1 MTLVPETA
9 KPSNPSG
16 TAIWD
21 EHADW
26 WKRTFT
32 KGADPEYDLEIIPI
46 VVRELA
52 ACSRILD
59 IGCGEGQ
66 VARALMEAGA
76 SSSLEAAPTRRVIGL
91 DPAFAQLGYALQGQD
106 ALDGLAYVQAAGE
119 ALPFADDTFDGA
131 FCCLSIEHA
140 DDADLVLEE
149 AARVLCPGGRF
160 LLLINHPMYQGP
172 ESGFIDDQ
180 ILGERYWRVGP
191 YLVEQ
196 VSVEEVDS
204 NVSIPFAHRPLH
216 RYINPLAERDVVMTA
231 MFEPPPLPEFL
242 TSSIAPELEGTIP
255 RLLVMRFDSRPSV
268 PAALASRTAM
278 S

>member
-1 MTLVPETA
+1 MSAMEERERAV
-9 KPSNPSG
+9 NPSG
-16 TAIWD
+16 SAIWD
-21 EHADW
+21 DHAAW

-32 KGADPEYDLEIIPI
+32 MGADPEYDLEIIPI

-52 ACSRILD
+52 QCQRVLD

-66 VARALMEAGA
+66 VARALAAVEQSGQF
-76 SSSLEAAPTRRVIGL
+76 LEVVGI
-91 DPAFAQLGYALQGQD
+91 DPAFLQIRFARSSPHPSDGPSYLQG
-106 ALDGLAYVQAAGE
+106 AGE
-119 ALPFADDTFDGA
+119 ALPFASNSFDGA

-149 AARVLCPGGRF
+149 AARVLCPGGVF

-172 ESGFIDDQ
+172 DSGFIDDQ

-196 VSVEEVDS
+196 VSVEEVDA
-204 NVSIPFAHRPLH
+204 NVSIPFAHRPLN
-216 RYINPLAERDVVMTA
+216 RYVNPLAASGAVMTA

-242 TSSIAPELEGTIP
+242 ANSIEPELEGSIP
-255 RLLVMRFDSRPSV
+255 RLLVMRFEKRPAV
-268 PAALASRTAM
+268 AAPRLRRSAI
-278 S
+278 

>member
-1 MTLVPETA
+1 MSAMQERGRA
-9 KPSNPSG
+9 SNPTG
-16 TAIWD
+16 AVIWD
-21 EHADW
+21 EHANW

-52 ACSRILD
+52 SCQRILD

-66 VARALMEAGA
+66 VARALAMSDVGG
-76 SSSLEAAPTRRVIGL
+76 SAPEVVGI
-91 DPAFAQLGYALQGQD
+91 DPAFLQVRYAVDEGGDGNRPSYLQG
-106 ALDGLAYVQAAGE
+106 AGE
-119 ALPFADDTFDGA
+119 TLPFAKDAFDGA

-149 AARVLCPGGRF
+149 VARVLCPGGTF

-196 VSVEEVDS
+196 VSEEEVDA
-204 NVSIPFAHRPLH
+204 NVSIPFAHRPLN
-216 RYINPLAERDVVMTA
+216 RYINPLSSRGVVMTA

-242 TSSIAPELEGTIP
+242 ANSIEPELEGSIP
-255 RLLVMRFDSRPSV
+255 RLLVMRFEKRPPVTPPRLKSRS
-268 PAALASRTAM
+268 T
-278 S
+278 

>member
-1 MTLVPETA
+1 MSAMESTGHAV
-9 KPSNPSG
+9 NPTG
-16 TAIWD
+16 TVIWD
-21 EHADW
+21 EHAEW

-52 ACSRILD
+52 VCQRILD

-66 VARALMEAGA
+66 VARALA
-76 SSSLEAAPTRRVIGL
+76 SSTIAGSTPEVVGI
-91 DPAFAQLGYALQGQD
+91 DPAFLQVRYALEEPHVPSGPAYLQG
-106 ALDGLAYVQAAGE
+106 AGE
-119 ALPFADDTFDGA
+119 ALPFPSGVFDGA

-140 DDADLVLEE
+140 DDGDLVLEE
-149 AARVLCPGGRF
+149 VGRVLCTGGVF

-196 VSVEEVDS
+196 VSVEEVDA
-204 NVSIPFAHRPLH
+204 NVSIPFAHRPLS
-216 RYINPLAERDVVMTA
+216 RYINPLAAKGVVMTA

-242 TSSIAPELEGTIP
+242 ANSIAPELEGSIP
-255 RLLVMRFDSRPSV
+255 RLLVMRFEKRPAV
-268 PAALASRTAM
+268 VAPRLARGAAR
-278 S
+278 